1 MGDSPPFPFQA
12 RPKKNGVA
20 RRRSITCDVYYFTTV
35 VIVAV
40 LFVVLLSVPPNV
52 SLDLLV

>member
-20 RRRSITCDVYYFTTV
+20 RRRSITCDVDYFTTV